1 VDAER
6 IIVLVVPVNDDT
18 LPPDDRLI
26 QAAHAASSWVRA
38 RRATWANVPEA
49 PIAAPVETSV
59 SDFEFLPA
67 PPPTL
72 RAAAQSIPSAAVSAT
87 LSPQSGEAPP
97 LPGPDVPSAAT
108 GFGVPWLEPGAPAR
122 GWLVR
127 GGIAAALLAV
137 ATVGGRYL
145 WSALPATPARTAVVE
160 PKPQAAAAARKGMGA
175 LRVGSTPP
183 GAQVAVDGKARGI
196 TPLTLTD
203 LSAGNHEVVLQSD
216 AGTVTRT
223 VTVAANATAA
233 LDEAIFSGFVTVYS
247 PIEVTVSENG
257 RVLRADDRH
266 QIMLAAGTHE
276 LRLVNRALGYEAV
289 RKVDVKPGDATN
301 LQLTPDPSALTV
313 TASDAAEV
321 WLDGTHLGDT
331 PMNGTAVPIG
341 VHEIV
346 VKRTAGGERRF
357 NVTIG
362 AKPFTLNV
370 TF

>member
-1 VDAER
+1 
-6 IIVLVVPVNDDT
+6 VPVNDET

-38 RRATWANVPEA
+38 RRATWANVRD
-49 PIAAPVETSV
+49 AAIDAAAETSV

-67 PPPTL
+67 PAPTL
-72 RAAAQSIPSAAVSAT
+72 RAAAQSIPTAAVSAT
-87 LSPQSGEAPP
+87 LSPQGGEAPL
-97 LPGPDVPSAAT
+97 LPALEVPSAAT
-108 GFGVPWLEPGAPAR
+108 ARRVPWLEPGAPAR

-127 GGIAAALLAV
+127 GAIGAALLAV
-137 ATVGGRYL
+137 AIVGGRYL
-145 WSALPATPARTAVVE
+145 WSALPATTPARTAAIE
-160 PKPQAAAAARKGMGA
+160 PKPQATAATRGKGTGA
-175 LRVGSTPP
+175 LRIGSTPP

-223 VTVAANATAA
+223 VNVSANATAA

-247 PIEVTVSENG
+247 PIELTVSEKG

-276 LRLVNRALGYEAV
+276 LRLVNRALGYETV

-301 LQLTPDPSALTV
+301 LQIAPDPSALTV

-321 WLDGTHLGDT
+321 WLDGTRLGDT
-331 PMNGTAVPIG
+331 PMNGMAVPIG
-341 VHEIV
+341 AHEIV

-370 TF
+370 EF

>member
-1 VDAER
+1 
-6 IIVLVVPVNDDT
+6 VPANHDT

-49 PIAAPVETSV
+49 PIALPAETSV

-72 RAAAQSIPSAAVSAT
+72 RAAAQSTPSAVVSAT
-87 LSPQSGEAPP
+87 LSHHSSDDPP
-97 LPGPDVPSAAT
+97 LAGADVPSPAT
-108 GFGVPWLEPGAPAR
+108 GTGVPWLAPGAPAR

-127 GGIAAALLAV
+127 GAIAAALLAV
-137 ATVGGRYL
+137 AIVGGRYL
-145 WSALPATPARTAVVE
+145 WSALPATPVRTAVVE
-160 PKPQAAAAARKGMGA
+160 PKPPAPAAVRGKGTGA
-175 LRVGSTPP
+175 LRVGSTPR
-183 GAQVAVDGKARGI
+183 GAQVLVDGKARGI

-203 LSAGNHEVVLQSD
+203 LTAGSHEVVLQSD

-223 VTVAANATAA
+223 VTVSANATAA

-247 PIEVTVSENG
+247 PIELTISENG

-276 LRLVNRALGYEAV
+276 LRLVNRALGYEIV

-301 LQLTPDPSALTV
+301 LQITPDPSALTV

-321 WLDGTHLGDT
+321 WLDGTRLGDT
-331 PMNGTAVPIG
+331 PMNGMAVPIG
-341 VHEIV
+341 AHEIV
-346 VKRTAGGERRF
+346 VKRAAGGERRF

-370 TF
+370 DF

>member
-1 VDAER
+1 
-6 IIVLVVPVNDDT
+6 VPANDDT

-49 PIAAPVETSV
+49 PIDAPAESPVG
-59 SDFEFLPA
+59 DFEFLPA

-72 RAAAQSIPSAAVSAT
+72 RVATQSIPSAVVSAT

-97 LPGPDVPSAAT
+97 LPGPHHPPAAVGT
-108 GFGVPWLEPGAPAR
+108 GVPWLEPGAPAR

-127 GGIAAALLAV
+127 GAIGAALLVV
-137 ATVGGRYL
+137 AIVGGRYL
-145 WSALPATPARTAVVE
+145 WSASPATPARTAAVE
-160 PKPQAAAAARKGMGA
+160 PKPQAAPAARKGIGS
-175 LRVGSTPP
+175 LRIGSTPP
-183 GAQVAVDGKARGI
+183 GAQVAVDGKPRGI
-196 TPLTLTD
+196 TPITLTD
-203 LSAGNHEVVLQSD
+203 VSAGSHEVVLQSD

-223 VTVAANATAA
+223 VTVSANATAT

-247 PIEVTVSENG
+247 PFEVTVSENG

-276 LRLVNRALGYEAV
+276 LRLVNRALGYDIV
-289 RKVDVKPGDATN
+289 RKVEVKPGDATN
-301 LQLTPDPSALTV
+301 LQLTPEPSALTV

-321 WLDGTHLGDT
+321 WLDGTRLGDT
-331 PMNGTAVPIG
+331 PMNGMAVPMG

-346 VKRTAGGERRF
+346 VKRASGGERRF

-370 TF
+370 DF

>member
-1 VDAER
+1 M
-6 IIVLVVPVNDDT
+6 PVNDET

-38 RRATWANVPEA
+38 RRATWANVPDA
-49 PIAAPVETSV
+49 PIDAPAETSV

-87 LSPQSGEAPP
+87 LSPQGSEAPL
-97 LPGPDVPSAAT
+97 LPGPDLPSAAT
-108 GFGVPWLEPGAPAR
+108 ATGMPWLEPGAPAR
-122 GWLVR
+122 RWLVR
-127 GGIAAALLAV
+127 GGIAAAVLAV
-137 ATVGGRYL
+137 AVVGGRYL
-145 WSALPATPARTAVVE
+145 WSALPATTPARTAAVE
-160 PKPQAAAAARKGMGA
+160 PKPQAAAAPAKGKGTGA
-175 LRVGSTPP
+175 LRIGSTPP
-183 GAQVAVDGKARGI
+183 GAQVAVDGKPRGI

-203 LSAGNHEVVLQSD
+203 LSAGSHEVVLQSD

-223 VTVAANATAA
+223 VTVSANATAA

-247 PIEVTVSENG
+247 PFDVTVSENG
-257 RVLRADDRH
+257 KVLRADDRH
-266 QIMLAAGTHE
+266 QIMLPAGTHE

-301 LQLTPDPSALTV
+301 LQITPDPSALTV

-321 WLDGTHLGDT
+321 WLDGTRLGDT
-331 PMNGTAVPIG
+331 PMNGMAVPMG
-341 VHEIV
+341 AHEIV
-346 VKRTAGGERRF
+346 VKRSAGGERRF

-370 TF
+370 DF